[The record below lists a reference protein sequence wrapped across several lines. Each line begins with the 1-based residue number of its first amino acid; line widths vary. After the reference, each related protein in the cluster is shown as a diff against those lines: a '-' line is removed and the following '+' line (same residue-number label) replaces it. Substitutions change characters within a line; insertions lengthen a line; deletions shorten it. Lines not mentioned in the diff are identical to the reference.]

1 MGEKNETLESE
12 MNTFT
17 HLLTP
22 TQVAKFIVWI
32 KNNSAC
38 MTMLN
43 QLWDKMD
50 DDDNE
55 EDKR

>member
-1 MGEKNETLESE
+1 MDSKHE
-12 MNTFT
+12 MLDNQMAEMQKF
-17 HLLTP
+17 LSP
-22 TQVAKFIVWI
+22 TQAAKFIVWI

-50 DDDNE
+50 DDDN
-55 EDKR
+55 DDDGR